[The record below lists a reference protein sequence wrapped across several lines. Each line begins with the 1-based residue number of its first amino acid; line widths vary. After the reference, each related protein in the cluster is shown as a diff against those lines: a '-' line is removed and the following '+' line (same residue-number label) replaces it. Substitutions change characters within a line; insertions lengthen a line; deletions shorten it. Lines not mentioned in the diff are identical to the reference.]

1 MSSDDPKDEVVVLNP
16 PETGE
21 AKQQIPVYFGVSE
34 RSAGAKALSLN
45 LTAFPPGAN
54 SNTHLHDEFETA
66 IYGVAGAV
74 EIFYGRRL
82 ERSVVVTEGSFCFI
96 PPGLPHKAYNL
107 SESEPGLFVTARN
120 DANEQESVV
129 LVPEADDGSADE
141 RVRETRRRYA
151 AGQL

>member
-1 MSSDDPKDEVVVLNP
+1 MSSDDPKDVVVLHP
-16 PETGE
+16 PDTGE
-21 AKQQIPVYFGVSE
+21 AKQQIPVFFGVSE
-34 RSAGAKALSLN
+34 RSAGAKGLSLN

-54 SNTHLHDEFETA
+54 SNEQKHREFETA

-82 ERSVVVTEGSFCFI
+82 ERSVVVKEGAFCFI

-107 SESEPGLFVTARN
+107 SESESGLFVTARN
-120 DANEQESVV
+120 DANEQEDVE